1 MPKCMPRMSDAKALS
16 LHFYVGSSPTVFT
29 LYVYVYV
36 DIPVGSVLP
45 ETAL

>member
-1 MPKCMPRMSDAKALS
+1 MYAENVRRQGVILAFLRRFKSY
-16 LHFYVGSSPTVFT
+16 YV
-29 LYVYVYV
+29 YAIRVYVYV